1 MPQGHPVE
9 NKLISTKEY
18 RTKRN
23 LLHGEI
29 NYIKW
34 GFPQTFGNKLKL
46 SRLMCYQ
53 YVNSND

>member
-34 GFPQTFGNKLKL
+34 GFPKPLEIN
-46 SRLMCYQ
+46 
-53 YVNSND
+53 